1 MTTFTDRVLPEV
13 RYLTQPGTPLP
24 QRIDAYP
31 TTLHPISVELP
42 AGTPLLEALRQAV
55 FEQGY
60 SSAFGELRG
69 GTFTSFDYYIPA
81 VCQAGTS
88 VATFSDPITGRSPAT
103 FMRGGLTI
111 GLRDGEVFTHCHAQ
125 FVDADGIMRA
135 GHLIPESVIVG
146 AGVTADLYASRDVA
160 MTVLPDTE
168 INFSVFQPRPA
179 APTKPAG
186 TASGGLRSVVARVH
200 PNIDIIEAIENLA
213 EEHGFETAVIRG
225 KIGSFVGATLVQGD
239 QLVSAPGPAV
249 EVMYLDGGI
258 RRDETGSIRAEL
270 TCAAAAVDGNVYSGA
285 LVRGHNPI
293 AMTFELA
300 LSEPAE
306 ATTQ

>member
-1 MTTFTDRVLPEV
+1 MTTYSDRVLPEV

-24 QRIDAYP
+24 RRIDEYP

-42 AGTPLLEALRQAV
+42 VGMPLLTALQQIV

-60 SSAFGELRG
+60 TSAFGELRG
-69 GTFTSFDYYIPA
+69 GVFTSFDYYIPA
-81 VCQAGTS
+81 VCTAGTS
-88 VATFSDPITGRSPAT
+88 VATFSEPFTGRSPAT

-111 GLRDGEVFTHCHAQ
+111 GLRDGEVWTHCHAQ

-135 GHLIPESVIVG
+135 GHLIPESVVVG
-146 AGVTADLYASRDVA
+146 PGVTADLYASRDVA

-168 INFSVFQPRPA
+168 INFSVFQPQA
-179 APTKPAG
+179 A
-186 TASGGLRSVVARVH
+186 ASAEREAAVSPGGLRSVVARVH
-200 PNIDIIEAIENLA
+200 PNVDIIDAIEALA
-213 EEHGFETAVIRG
+213 DQHGFDTAVIRG

-249 EVMYLDGGI
+249 EVMYLDGSI
-258 RRDETGSIRAEL
+258 RRDHTGTVRAEL
-270 TCAAAAVDGNVYSGA
+270 TCAAAAVDGNVYSGQ

-306 ATTQ
+306 AIL